1 MRLFI
6 LAAGTGSR
14 LMPLTKN
21 TPKSLLDLGDG
32 TTLLE
37 RQLNNA
43 IESRI
48 IDDIVILTGYKKE
61 QIEAK
66 ILEYKGK
73 IKIRTVYNPF
83 YETSNNLFSLY
94 FAYTLMP
101 NKDFFITNGDNVYK
115 KGIYQTI
122 QDGAPAD
129 GIAITIDY
137 KDQYD
142 EEDMKV
148 TFQEDKLVK
157 KVHKEIPID
166 KTDAESVG
174 LAIVRGKRTR
184 KLFTK
189 KVIKMIKDEASIN
202 KYWLVIFNELVKEG
216 ISINTVE
223 IDKYDW
229 REMDFHP
236 DLKDLRELVFKDII

>member
-14 LMPLTKN
+14 LLPLTKN

-43 IESRI
+43 IDSGLFDEI
-48 IDDIVILTGYKKE
+48 IILTGYKKE

-73 IKIRTVYNPF
+73 IKIKTIYNPF
-83 YETSNNLFSLY
+83 YEISNNLFSLY
-94 FAYTLMP
+94 FAYGLMGQ
-101 NKDFFITNGDNVYK
+101 KDFVITNGDNIYK
-115 KGIYQTI
+115 KGIYNQI
-122 QDGAPAD
+122 YDQLNDD
-129 GIAITIDY
+129 GITITIDY
-137 KDQYD
+137 KEEYD
-142 EEDMKV
+142 EDDMKV
-148 TFQEDKLVK
+148 TFLEDKLVK
-157 KVHKEIPID
+157 KVHKQIPLD

-174 LAIVRGKRTR
+174 LAIVKGKRSR
-184 KLFTK
+184 KLFRK
-189 KVIKMIKDEASIN
+189 KVIQMIKDETNIN
-202 KYWLVIFNELVKEG
+202 KYWLVVFNELVKEG
-216 ISINTVE
+216 IPINTVE
-223 IDKYDW
+223 IDHADW

-236 DLKDLRELVFKDII
+236 DLKNLRELVFKDII

>member
-43 IESRI
+43 IDSGI
-48 IDDIVILTGYKKE
+48 IDDIIILTGYKKE

-66 ILEYKGK
+66 ILEYKDRIK
-73 IKIRTVYNPF
+73 IKTIYNPF
-83 YETSNNLFSLY
+83 YENSNNLFSLY
-94 FAYTLMP
+94 FAFNLMTQ
-101 NKDFFITNGDNVYK
+101 KDFIITNGDNVYV
-115 KGIYQTI
+115 KGIYEKVNAV
-122 QDGAPAD
+122 APEEA
-129 GIAITIDY
+129 ITITIDY
-137 KDQYD
+137 KDEYD
-142 EEDMKV
+142 EDDMKV
-148 TFQEDKLVK
+148 TFLEDKLVK
-157 KVHKEIPID
+157 KVHKEIPLD

-174 LAIVRGKRTR
+174 LAFVKGKLSR
-184 KLFTK
+184 KLFKK
-189 KVIKMIKDEASIN
+189 KVVQMIKDETNIN

-216 ISINTVE
+216 IPINSAE
-223 IDKYDW
+223 IKESDW

-236 DLKDLRELVFKDII
+236 DLKNLRELVFKDVL

>member
-43 IESRI
+43 IESGI
-48 IDDIVILTGYKKE
+48 IDDIIILTGYKKE

-66 ILEYKGK
+66 IVEYKGR
-73 IKIRTVYNPF
+73 IKIRTIYNPF
-83 YETSNNLFSLY
+83 YENSNNLFSLY
-94 FAYTLMP
+94 FAYTFMLQ
-101 NKDFFITNGDNVYK
+101 KDFLITNGDNIYQQ
-115 KGIYQTI
+115 GIYQRI
-122 QDGAPAD
+122 NEGSPEE
-129 GIAITIDY
+129 GITITIDY
-137 KDQYD
+137 RDEYD
-142 EEDMKV
+142 DDDMKV
-148 TFQEDKLVK
+148 TFLEDKLVK
-157 KVHKEIPID
+157 KVHKEIPLD

-174 LAIVRGKRTR
+174 LAIVKGKRSR
-184 KLFTK
+184 KLFKK
-189 KVIKMIKDEASIN
+189 KVIQMIKDEANIN
-202 KYWLVIFNELVKEG
+202 KYWLVVFNELVKEG
-216 ISINTVE
+216 IPINTVE
-223 IDKYDW
+223 IDQSEW

-236 DLKDLRELVFKDII
+236 DLKNLRELVFKDVI

>member
-43 IESRI
+43 IDSGI
-48 IDDIVILTGYKKE
+48 IDEIVILTGYRKE

-73 IKIRTVYNPF
+73 IKIKTIYNPF

-94 FAYTLMP
+94 FANGLMLQ
-101 NKDFFITNGDNVYK
+101 KDFIITNGDNVYL
-115 KGIYQTI
+115 KGTYKRINDSI
-122 QDGAPAD
+122 LEE
-129 GIAITIDY
+129 GITITIDY
-137 KDQYD
+137 KDEYD
-142 EEDMKV
+142 EDDMKV
-148 TFQEDKLVK
+148 TFLEEKLVK
-157 KVHKEIPID
+157 KVHKEIPLD

-174 LAIVRGKRTR
+174 LAIVKGKLSR
-184 KLFTK
+184 KLFKK
-189 KVIKMIKDEASIN
+189 KVVQMIKDEANIN
-202 KYWLVIFNELVKEG
+202 KYWLVVFNELVKEG
-216 ISINTVE
+216 IPINTVE
-223 IDKYDW
+223 IGESDW

-236 DLKDLRELVFKDII
+236 DLKNLRELVFKDIL

>member
-14 LMPLTKN
+14 LLPLTKN

-43 IESRI
+43 IDSGI

-66 ILEYKGK
+66 ILEYKDK

-122 QDGAPAD
+122 QNGAPED

-137 KDQYD
+137 KDHYD
-142 EEDMKV
+142 EDDMKV

-157 KVHKEIPID
+157 KVHKEIPIN

-189 KVIKMIKDEASIN
+189 KVIKMIKDETNIN

-216 ISINTVE
+216 ITVSTVE
-223 IDKYDW
+223 IDQSDW

-236 DLKDLRELVFKDII
+236 DLKDLRELVFKDIL

>member
-14 LMPLTKN
+14 LLPLTKN

-43 IESRI
+43 IDSELFDEI
-48 IDDIVILTGYKKE
+48 IILTGYKKE

-73 IKIRTVYNPF
+73 IKIKTIYNPF
-83 YETSNNLFSLY
+83 YEISNNLFSLY
-94 FAYTLMP
+94 FAYGLMGQ
-101 NKDFFITNGDNVYK
+101 KDFVITNGDNIYK
-115 KGIYQTI
+115 KGIYNQI
-122 QDGAPAD
+122 YDQLNDD
-129 GIAITIDY
+129 GITITIDY
-137 KDQYD
+137 KEEYD
-142 EEDMKV
+142 EDDMKV
-148 TFQEDKLVK
+148 TFLEDKLVK
-157 KVHKEIPID
+157 KVHKQIPLD

-174 LAIVRGKRTR
+174 LAIVKGKRSR
-184 KLFTK
+184 KLFRK
-189 KVIKMIKDEASIN
+189 KVIQMIKDETNIN
-202 KYWLVIFNELVKEG
+202 KYWLVVFNELVKEG
-216 ISINTVE
+216 IPINTVE
-223 IDKYDW
+223 IDHADW

-236 DLKDLRELVFKDII
+236 DLKNLRELVFKDII

>member
-14 LMPLTKN
+14 LLPLTKN

-43 IESRI
+43 IDSGLFDEI
-48 IDDIVILTGYKKE
+48 IILTGYKKE

-73 IKIRTVYNPF
+73 IKIKTIYNPF
-83 YETSNNLFSLY
+83 YEISNNLFSLY
-94 FAYTLMP
+94 FAYGLMGQ
-101 NKDFFITNGDNVYK
+101 KDFVITNGDNIYK
-115 KGIYQTI
+115 KGIYNQI
-122 QDGAPAD
+122 YDELNDD
-129 GIAITIDY
+129 GITITIDY
-137 KDQYD
+137 KEEYD
-142 EEDMKV
+142 EDDMKV
-148 TFQEDKLVK
+148 TFLEDKLVK
-157 KVHKEIPID
+157 KVHKQIPLD

-174 LAIVRGKRTR
+174 LAIVKGKRSR
-184 KLFTK
+184 KLFRK
-189 KVIKMIKDEASIN
+189 KVIQMIKDETNIN
-202 KYWLVIFNELVKEG
+202 KYWLVVFNELVKEG
-216 ISINTVE
+216 IPINTVE
-223 IDKYDW
+223 IDHADW

-236 DLKDLRELVFKDII
+236 DLKNLRELVFKDII

>member
-43 IESRI
+43 IDSGI
-48 IDDIVILTGYKKE
+48 IDEIVILTGYKKE

-73 IKIRTVYNPF
+73 IKIKTIYNPF
-83 YETSNNLFSLY
+83 YENSNNLFSLY
-94 FAYTLMP
+94 FAYNLMP
-101 NKDFFITNGDNVYK
+101 QRDFIITNGDNVYV
-115 KGIYQTI
+115 KGIYERINDSI
-122 QDGAPAD
+122 QEE
-129 GIAITIDY
+129 GITITIDY
-137 KDQYD
+137 KKEYD
-142 EEDMKV
+142 EDDMKV
-148 TFQEDKLVK
+148 TFLEDKLVK
-157 KVHKEIPID
+157 KVHKEIPMD

-174 LAIVRGKRTR
+174 LAIVKGKLSR
-184 KLFTK
+184 KLFKK
-189 KVIKMIKDEASIN
+189 KVVQMIKDEANIN
-202 KYWLVIFNELVKEG
+202 KYWLVVFNELVKEG
-216 ISINTVE
+216 IPINTVE
-223 IDKYDW
+223 IAESDW

-236 DLKDLRELVFKDII
+236 DLKDLRELVFKDIL

>member
-43 IESRI
+43 IDSGI
-48 IDDIVILTGYKKE
+48 IDDIIILTGYRKE

-66 ILEYKGK
+66 ILEYKDKVK
-73 IKIRTVYNPF
+73 IKTIYNPF
-83 YETSNNLFSLY
+83 YENSNNLFSLY
-94 FAYTLMP
+94 FAFNLMLR
-101 NKDFFITNGDNVYK
+101 KDFMITNGDNVYVKGTYK
-115 KGIYQTI
+115 KIDDLI
-122 QDGAPAD
+122 QDE
-129 GIAITIDY
+129 GITITIDY

-142 EEDMKV
+142 EDDMKV
-148 TFQEDKLVK
+148 TFLEDKLVK
-157 KVHKEIPID
+157 KVHKEIPLD

-174 LAIVRGKRTR
+174 LAIVKGKRSR
-184 KLFTK
+184 KLFQR
-189 KVIKMIKDEASIN
+189 KVVQMIKDEANIN

-216 ISINTVE
+216 IPVNTVE
-223 IDKYDW
+223 IAESDW

-236 DLKDLRELVFKDII
+236 DLKNLREMVFKDIL